1 MKYVIIDRQTGK
13 IVGEYTNRKIA
24 RNRADKL
31 DNQYGGY
38 RYLVKIAKRCNE
50 CLECHNFCNGCD
62 GDIEPCEAFEYET
75 R

>member
-38 RYLVKIAKRCNE
+38 RYLVKE
-50 CLECHNFCNGCD
+50 VEG
-62 GDIEPCEAFEYET
+62 
-75 R
+75 